1 MFKEIFLASMFNI
14 GIITVGLGSLIVTST
29 WLAKIV
35 IQCGGA
41 FLVVNCAVIASTV
54 RCHVSS
60 DAASWVVTFFK
71 TTTGGHSR
79 STVGIVTWSFSSF
92 LIVQLR

>member
-1 MFKEIFLASMFNI
+1 MFKEIFLASRLNI
-14 GIITVGLGSLIVTST
+14 GIVTVGLGSLIVASA

-60 DAASWVVTFFK
+60 DAASWGVTFFK
-71 TTTGGHSR
+71 TTTGGR
-79 STVGIVTWSFSSF
+79 LLGVRWA
-92 LIVQLR
+92 L